1 MEVTNY
7 ISFFSNVKQKIRAA
21 QVKAT
26 LSANAQMIQ
35 MYWDIGKMISEKQ
48 KIEGWGASV
57 ILKLSLDLKKEMPEL
72 RGFSERNLKNML
84 RFANEYSIGQQPVA
98 FLENIDNQQ
107 FIIMQQPAAQLKND
121 VNSILQQPVA
131 KLDNDVT
138 SILQLST
145 AKIKND
151 ENLIMQSPTAQ
162 LTKLQLLFSITWTHN
177 IILIEKI
184 KDIDTRFW
192 YINQTIENGWSV
204 DNLSSMIK
212 SKLHERNRSLVH
224 NFDAKLSNLQSEL
237 VKQTLKDPYIFD
249 FLTLTEPFVER
260 ELEVEL
266 IKHIEKFLLELG
278 TGFAFVGRQYH
289 IEVGE
294 KDFYIDLLF
303 YHIKMR
309 CFVVIDLKK
318 GEFKPEYAGK
328 MNFYCSVIDDVLKH
342 TSDQPTIGLILCENK
357 NKIIAEYALKDTL
370 KAIGISEYEFTKSL
384 PENLKSSLPSIEE
397 IEKELSK

>member
-35 MYWDIGKMISEKQ
+35 MYWDIGNMISEKQ

-57 ILKLSLDLKKEMPEL
+57 ISKLSLDLKKEMPEL
-72 RGFSERNLKNML
+72 KGFSERNLKNML
-84 RFANEYSIGQQPVA
+84 RFANEYSIVQSPTALLEIAENEDFVKVQQAV
-98 FLENIDNQQ
+98 
-107 FIIMQQPAAQLKND
+107 AQLKND
-121 VNSILQQPVA
+121 KNVIVQQPVA
-131 KLDNDVT
+131 
-138 SILQLST
+138 QL
-145 AKIKND
+145 N
-151 ENLIMQSPTAQ
+151 
-162 LTKLQLLFSITWTHN
+162 KLQLLSSIPWSHN

-184 KDIDTRFW
+184 KDLETRFW
-192 YINQTIENGWSV
+192 YINQTIENGWSRDV
-204 DNLSSMIK
+204 LSSMIK

-260 ELEVEL
+260 ELELEL

-370 KAIGISEYEFTKSL
+370 KAIGVSEYEFTKSL

-397 IEKELSK
+397 IERELSK

>member
-1 MEVTNY
+1 MQVTNY
-7 ISFFSNVKQKIRAA
+7 ISFFSNIKIKIREA

-35 MYWDIGKMISEKQ
+35 MYWDIGNMISEKQ
-48 KIEGWGASV
+48 KIEGWGANV
-57 ILKLSLDLKKEMPEL
+57 ISKLSLDLKKEMPEL
-72 RGFSERNLKNML
+72 RGFSERNLKYMQF
-84 RFANEYSIGQQPVA
+84 FANEYPIGQQLVAQLQETKNQNVITGQQAVAQLKNHVTPIVQQPVA
-98 FLENIDNQQ
+98 QLNDLKLLSSMPWGHHILL
-107 FIIMQQPAAQLKND
+107 MQ
-121 VNSILQQPVA
+121 
-131 KLDNDVT
+131 
-138 SILQLST
+138 
-145 AKIKND
+145 
-151 ENLIMQSPTAQ
+151 
-162 LTKLQLLFSITWTHN
+162 
-177 IILIEKI
+177 KI
-184 KDIDTRFW
+184 KDLKTRFW
-192 YINQTIENGWSV
+192 YINQTIENGWSRNV
-204 DNLSSMIK
+204 LSSMIK

-260 ELEVEL
+260 ELELEL

-303 YHIKMR
+303 YHLKMR

-342 TSDQPTIGLILCENK
+342 KNDEPTIGLILCENK

-370 KAIGISEYEFTKSL
+370 KAIGVSEYEFTKLL